1 MWKLDGT
8 EDAIIYL
15 QSNMK
20 DQKWWIMLKN
30 GLLFFKIFDVLI
42 YFSRKMLS
50 AMKKKPLMHLLKM
63 HLNLSKKIQM
73 SPQLLEKVFNALND
87 FILIF

>member
-1 MWKLDGT
+1 MEIGWYRRCHNLSPIEYERPEMVDNV
-8 EDAIIYL
+8 E
-15 QSNMK
+15 
-20 DQKWWIMLKN
+20 KWIT
-30 GLLFFKIFDVLI
+30 FFKIFDVLI